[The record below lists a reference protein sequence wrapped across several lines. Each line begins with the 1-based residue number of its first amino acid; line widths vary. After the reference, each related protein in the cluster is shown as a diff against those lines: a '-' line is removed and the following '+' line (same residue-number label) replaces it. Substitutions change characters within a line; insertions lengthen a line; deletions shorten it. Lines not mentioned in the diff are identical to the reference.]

1 MLFKGIVLILL
12 IHEFVT
18 VIEIPLDYKYNECSP
33 KKNDCEFWL
42 EIKEKLTMI
51 YKKDLLYSS
60 GGSLFLYNESPG
72 RTQQKIPLDD
82 VISADGESRMVIVI
96 NGALPGPPIVVYEHQ
111 NLIIYVE
118 NLLLSDVTTLHWHG
132 LHQKKDPFMDGEGW
146 TSQCPISAGQTFTYR
161 FKAERKGTFW
171 YHSHVGSQRTNG
183 AYGSFIIKER
193 ENTNTEKITDVIMTV
208 GDWHHKTSEEVDLKM
223 VFGNFIGMKPFNV
236 SKTVDGSLFMVYH
249 GFQL

>member
-1 MLFKGIVLILL
+1 MLFKGTVLILL

-18 VIEIPLDYKYNECSP
+18 VIEIPLDYKYNECCP

-82 VISADGESRMVIVI
+82 AISADRESRM
-96 NGALPGPPIVVYEHQ
+96 HQ

-132 LHQKKDPFMDGEGW
+132 LHQKGTPYKDGEGW
-146 TSQCPISAGQTFTYR
+146 ISQCSTSAGQTFTYR
-161 FKAERKGTFW
+161 FKAEPKGTFW

-183 AYGSFIIKER
+183 AYGAFIIKER
-193 ENTNTEKITDVIMTV
+193 ENANTDKITDVIMTV